1 MGEIRACFRSDGML
15 DSLRQRLIRW
25 VIAGSRASRQ
35 VLSNLVGIKS
45 RGQVES
51 DMDIMIALTSV
62 SVVGVKLDKSGGG
75 DGGSMCGE
83 MPSGCKA
90 PASLLTLSVKKV
102 KKDVGRLPGEQVEG
116 RGDEEER

>member
-1 MGEIRACFRSDGML
+1 MGETRACFRSEGML

-51 DMDIMIALTSV
+51 DIYIMIALTSV

-75 DGGSMCGE
+75 NRGPICGE
-83 MPSGCKA
+83 MSSGCKA
-90 PASLLTLSVKKV
+90 PASLLTLSVTKV

-116 RGDEEER
+116 RGD